1 VRLRGHCAAE
11 AHALGTTELL
21 CGGGGVDR
29 LELGPGREVIA
40 EEAMCQ
46 EPGFH
51 TQELEQQWETRY
63 LLPRY
68 IEACI

>member
-21 CGGGGVDR
+21 GGSGGVDR
-29 LELGPGREVIA
+29 LESGPRREVIA
-40 EEAMCQ
+40 EEAMRQ
-46 EPGFH
+46 EPGFDA
-51 TQELEQQWETRY
+51 QELEQQWETRY

-68 IEACI
+68 VQACM